1 MSLRLLSG
9 ALLGLTLTT
18 TAFAQSFT
26 APAGIPA
33 VTAPGGV
40 EGRAAVPNLYDAR
53 NVGTVARVHE
63 DGVVVTGSIHHP
75 HGARL
80 DRVR

>member
-1 MSLRLLSG
+1 MSYRLLAG
-9 ALLGLTLTT
+9 ALLGLSLST

-40 EGRAAVPNLYDAR
+40 QGRAAVPNLMDSR
-53 NVGTVARVHE
+53 NVDGYAVIQD
-63 DGVVVTGSIHHP
+63 DGVVVTGSIPHHD
-75 HGARL
+75 GSRY
-80 DRVR
+80 DRRR

>member
-1 MSLRLLSG
+1 MSYRLLAG
-9 ALLGLTLTT
+9 AVLGLSLST

-40 EGRAAVPNLYDAR
+40 QGRAAVPNLMDSR
-53 NVGTVARVHE
+53 NVDGYAVIRD
-63 DGVVVTGSIHHP
+63 DGVAVTGSIPHHF
-75 HGARL
+75 GSRY
-80 DRVR
+80 DRSR

>member
-9 ALLGLTLTT
+9 ALLGLTLST

-40 EGRAAVPNLYDAR
+40 EGQAAVRNLNDAR
-53 NVGTVARVHE
+53 NVGAYARVRD
-63 DGVVVTGSIHHP
+63 DGVAVTGSIPRP
-75 HGARL
+75 HGTRL